1 VTWKL
6 QTLNSKCLVG
16 LNDLIMAIFPNLRL
30 AVSVVVYS
38 VDYISPT
45 LLFRRVQFEWMRCC
59 IGIRR
64 LKLKLKK
71 TKVERVYITDV
82 DVEDVLAQVVCLFA
96 SFSGR

>member
-71 TKVERVYITDV
+71 NKSRKGVYNRRRRRGCTGTGCV
-82 DVEDVLAQVVCLFA
+82 PLCQLL
-96 SFSGR
+96 R